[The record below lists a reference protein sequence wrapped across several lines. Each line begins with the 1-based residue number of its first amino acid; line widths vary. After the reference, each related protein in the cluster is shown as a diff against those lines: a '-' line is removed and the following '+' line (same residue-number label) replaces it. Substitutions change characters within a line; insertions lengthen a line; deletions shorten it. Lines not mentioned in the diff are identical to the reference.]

1 MVKLRGIEICIISQF
16 DICKLPEFQY
26 HKPSSGPKDPFQ
38 LNYQH
43 ENAPSSPFPSV
54 ACFVPI
60 YPGSQIWFEYTVD
73 GPHPPEA
80 AWFFKLLI
88 NGKVVTSWDCTAK
101 HGFHGKMMYNLVSE
115 GLDPDS
121 GRAVLKTQALRFG
134 DGLEDGERGSEFET
148 LNQAWERL
156 AVSLTVC
163 RLTNSGYLEPCI
175 RPRRYK
181 YQLLDPV
188 DMPYAAFQFHFRPY
202 EYFEE
207 HGIVQL
213 QVCPSTCSTRSSIIS
228 ESSGNVQLVMNES
241 AHDTAHEHWDDSSPL
256 GSSPRQSSTLTSPT
270 KIGHITSITE
280 RPTLTKT
287 KSSASS
293 INIPLS
299 DSDDSLSVRTK
310 DSIEDLSS
318 RVPRSPRSP
327 RSPSRRE
334 KNTEDERTKRNAE
347 IPPSPTPSTKS
358 PRQRLK
364 KKLTVTINGANFDVD
379 RKRRPLSPFNSGG
392 MLRKACVPQTAPAT
406 VTEFGPTVEEEV
418 KPKLQ
423 KSWPETETKMTLIPT
438 CFTTYT
444 FYLRKLMSSY
454 RRRSGHN
461 GPQQPYRPYHASQQD
476 DFYDDRSRSRSRERR
491 QSSPQKRS
499 PPHADHQSDR
509 LRENSIFVV
518 GHGVQIEDVT
528 AAMTGA
534 TGIMMMIAARPL
546 LAEADLRIMTETTL
560 APIHETTAVEVEAD
574 IGPPQT
580 RDHRVEALRA
590 GKL

>member
-1 MVKLRGIEICIISQF
+1 MVKLRGIEICIVSQF
-16 DICKLPEFQY
+16 DICRLPEFQY

-43 ENAPSSPFPSV
+43 ENAPSSPYPSV

-101 HGFHGKMMYNLVSE
+101 HGFHGKMMYNLISE

-134 DGLEDGERGSEFET
+134 GLEDGERGGHDEDIVQINVHRIEHRKRVRDLEPGLGET
-148 LNQAWERL
+148 GS
-156 AVSLTVC
+156 VSDNADGL

-202 EYFEE
+202 EYLEE

-213 QVCPSTCSTRSSIIS
+213 QVCPSTCSTRSSIVS
-228 ESSGNVQLVMNES
+228 ESSGNVQLVNES

-293 INIPLS
+293 INTPLS

-318 RVPRSPRSP
+318 KVPRSPRSP

-334 KNTEDERTKRNAE
+334 KTTEDKRTKRNAE

-418 KPKLQ
+418 RPKLQ
-423 KSWPETETKMTLIPT
+423 KSRPETETKSER
-438 CFTTYT
+438 CGFRTTT
-444 FYLRKLMSSY
+444 EERGGKRLMGFLG
-454 RRRSGHN
+454 RR
-461 GPQQPYRPYHASQQD
+461 
-476 DFYDDRSRSRSRERR
+476 
-491 QSSPQKRS
+491 
-499 PPHADHQSDR
+499 
-509 LRENSIFVV
+509 
-518 GHGVQIEDVT
+518 
-528 AAMTGA
+528 
-534 TGIMMMIAARPL
+534 IANEKSA
-546 LAEADLRIMTETTL
+546 
-560 APIHETTAVEVEAD
+560 
-574 IGPPQT
+574 
-580 RDHRVEALRA
+580 
-590 GKL
+590 

>member
-134 DGLEDGERGSEFET
+134 DGLEDGERGGHDEDIVQINVHRIEH
-148 LNQAWERL
+148 RKR
-156 AVSLTVC
+156 V
-163 RLTNSGYLEPCI
+163 RDLEPG
-175 RPRRYK
+175 
-181 YQLLDPV
+181 LGE
-188 DMPYAAFQFHFRPY
+188 A
-202 EYFEE
+202 
-207 HGIVQL
+207 G
-213 QVCPSTCSTRSSIIS
+213 S
-228 ESSGNVQLVMNES
+228 LVMNES

-423 KSWPETETKMTLIPT
+423 KSWPETETKSER
-438 CFTTYT
+438 CDFRTTT
-444 FYLRKLMSSY
+444 EERGGKRLMGFLG
-454 RRRSGHN
+454 RR
-461 GPQQPYRPYHASQQD
+461 
-476 DFYDDRSRSRSRERR
+476 
-491 QSSPQKRS
+491 
-499 PPHADHQSDR
+499 
-509 LRENSIFVV
+509 
-518 GHGVQIEDVT
+518 
-528 AAMTGA
+528 
-534 TGIMMMIAARPL
+534 IANEKSA
-546 LAEADLRIMTETTL
+546 
-560 APIHETTAVEVEAD
+560 
-574 IGPPQT
+574 
-580 RDHRVEALRA
+580 
-590 GKL
+590 